1 MKRLPETEFKIM
13 KVAWESNPPITTG
26 LIMESIG
33 NENNWKI
40 QTVVSLMKRLTERG
54 FLRSEKKAKE
64 RFYYPT
70 VEKDAYLSFE
80 TEQFMKLYH
89 KNSFMNLVGTLY
101 KSDTISNEDLASLI
115 KWVEEKRD

>member
-1 MKRLPETEFKIM
+1 MKKLPEAEFEIM
-13 KVAWESNPPITTG
+13 KIVWKSKPPITTSI
-26 LIMESIG
+26 IMSEIG
-33 NENNWKI
+33 DEKGWKI

-80 TEQFMKLYH
+80 TEQFMRLYH

>member
-1 MKRLPETEFKIM
+1 MKKLPEAEFEIM
-13 KVAWESNPPITTG
+13 KIVWESNPPITTG
-26 LIMESIG
+26 IIMREMG
-33 NENNWKI
+33 NGKGWKI
-40 QTVVSLMKRLTERG
+40 QTVVSLMQRLTERG
-54 FLRSEKKAKE
+54 FLRSEKKGKE
-64 RFYYPT
+64 RFYYPI

-80 TEQFMKLYH
+80 TEHFMKLYH

>member
-1 MKRLPETEFKIM
+1 MPEAEFEIM
-13 KVAWESNPPITTG
+13 KIVWESNPPVTTG
-26 LIMESIG
+26 IIM
-33 NENNWKI
+33 NEIENVKGWKI

-54 FLRSEKKAKE
+54 FLRSEKKGKE
-64 RFYYPT
+64 RFYYPI

-80 TEQFMKLYH
+80 TENFMKHYH